1 MLWSAFLFC
10 SLQAAPV
17 DSLKPSVHA
26 DSPMLSGRDS
36 LLLKQLDE
44 VVITGSREFQRRRES
59 PVAVHVVN
67 RRALQGI
74 QANNAL
80 EGLRLIPGLRTETNC
95 QTCHYT
101 QVRMN
106 GLPGGYSQIL
116 WNGRPVVSSLLGLY
130 GLDMWPASMVERIE
144 VVRGG
149 GSTMYGSNAV
159 GGTVNII
166 TRTPDQNGFSLGS
179 TYRRVGGGASDG
191 LVDGELSRLFAKGQG
206 AVQVLY
212 NHRSRQWWDANGD
225 GLSELPK
232 TKADN
237 LSLNAY
243 WRPKAG
249 GRWNLSLQTMREYR
263 YGGSMVFGPVY
274 LASQAEER
282 KTRAKLGHLDYRKTW
297 NQGRSNVVAYTA
309 WQGVQREHYT
319 GIFPDSPAAIL
330 QHLASPPYGGSNA
343 LTGQTGIQVG
353 HRWEVAGR
361 PMNITAGMEYLS
373 DRVTD
378 SIPAYRFLV
387 DQNIRDWGQFAQI
400 EWFLHARWRLLSGL
414 RIDIHSMLKQPVWSP
429 RLALLFKKENG
440 WQWRLGY
447 ASGFRAPQAF
457 DTDLHTAFAGGGVS
471 RVTLDPRLGAE
482 YSHSFHTSLG
492 YEKATANWVYG
503 FDLEGFGTRLNDA
516 FVLENIGSDPWGEQL
531 LKRNGNGATVAGI
544 SAEGR
549 AQWGRRFQ
557 WETSWTWQFN
567 RWDVPVQ
574 VLSQAPATRLF
585 MRTPNFYGYSQGT
598 WWSKRGWTLNL
609 NLLLTG
615 PMWVPRFGGSE
626 ANPND
631 LFFRSPTMVEWNG
644 QWTKKCNFKGLHT
657 DFEFFAGFKN
667 LLNRYQREFDRG
679 PGRDS
684 NFIYGPSTPRTWVL
698 GFRIQG

>member
-1 MLWSAFLFC
+1 MFT
-10 SLQAAPV
+10 
-17 DSLKPSVHA
+17 
-26 DSPMLSGRDS
+26 GTDS

-59 PVAVHVVN
+59 PVSVHVVN
-67 RRALQGI
+67 RRVLQGI

-159 GGTVNII
+159 GGSVNII
-166 TRTPDQNGFSLGS
+166 TRTPDQNGLSLGS

-191 LVDGELSRLFAKGQG
+191 LVDGELSRLFAEGQG

-232 TKADN
+232 TNADN
-237 LSLNAY
+237 LSMNAY
-243 WRPKAG
+243 WRPKVG

-263 YGGSMVFGPVY
+263 YGGTMVFGPVY

-282 KTRAKLGHLDYRKTW
+282 KTRARLGHLDYRKTW
-297 NQGRSNVVAYTA
+297 NQGRSNLVGYTA

-319 GIFPDSPAAIL
+319 GIFPDSPSAIL
-330 QHLASPPYGGSNA
+330 QHLASPPYGGSNS
-343 LTGQTGIQVG
+343 LTGQTGMQVG

-361 PMNITAGMEYLS
+361 TMNATAGMEYLI

-387 DQNIRDWGQFAQI
+387 DQNISDWGPFAQI
-400 EWFLHARWRLLSGL
+400 EWFFHARWRLLSGL
-414 RIDIHSMLKQPVWSP
+414 RMDIHSMLKQPVWSP

-492 YEKATANWVYG
+492 YEKATADWVYG
-503 FDLEGFGTRLNDA
+503 FDLEGFGTRLNNA

-574 VLSQAPATRLF
+574 VLSEAPATRLF

-609 NLLLTG
+609 HLLLTG

-631 LFFRSPTMVEWNG
+631 LFFRSPTMLEWNG
-644 QWTKKCNFKGLHT
+644 QWAKKCNFKGLHT

-684 NFIYGPSTPRTWVL
+684 NFIYGPSTPRTWFL

>member
-644 QWTKKCNFKGLHT
+644 QWTKKFNFKGLHT

>member
-1 MLWSAFLFC
+1 MLWTAALF
-10 SLQAAPV
+10 SLLQAAPI
-17 DSLKPSVHA
+17 DSLKPPFHEGS
-26 DSPMLSGRDS
+26 SMLSGTDS
-36 LLLKQLDE
+36 MLLKQLDE

-59 PVAVHVVN
+59 PVSVHVVN
-67 RRALQGI
+67 RRALRGI

-116 WNGRPVVSSLLGLY
+116 WTGRPVVSSLLGLY

-166 TRTPDQNGFSLGS
+166 TRSPDQNGFSLGS

-191 LVDGELSRLFAKGQG
+191 LVDGELSRLFAEGRG

-232 TKADN
+232 TNADN

-263 YGGSMVFGPVY
+263 YGGSMVDGPVY
-274 LASQAEER
+274 RDPQAEER
-282 KTRAKLGHLDYRKTW
+282 KTKAKLGHLDYRRTW
-297 NQGRSNVVAYTA
+297 NQGRSNLVAYTA

-319 GIFPDSPAAIL
+319 GIFPDSPSAIL
-330 QHLASPPYGGSNA
+330 QHLASPPFGGSSS
-343 LTGQTGIQVG
+343 LTGQTGMQIG

-361 PMNITAGMEYLS
+361 PMNLTAGMEYLS

-387 DQNIRDWGQFAQI
+387 DQDLRDWGQFAQI
-400 EWFLHARWRLLSGL
+400 EWFIHSRWRLLSGL
-414 RIDIHSMLKQPVWSP
+414 RMDIHSMLKQPVWSP

-447 ASGFRAPQAF
+447 ASGFRAP
-457 DTDLHTAFAGGGVS
+457 
-471 RVTLDPRLGAE
+471 
-482 YSHSFHTSLG
+482 
-492 YEKATANWVYG
+492 
-503 FDLEGFGTRLNDA
+503 
-516 FVLENIGSDPWGEQL
+516 
-531 LKRNGNGATVAGI
+531 
-544 SAEGR
+544 
-549 AQWGRRFQ
+549 
-557 WETSWTWQFN
+557 
-567 RWDVPVQ
+567 
-574 VLSQAPATRLF
+574 
-585 MRTPNFYGYSQGT
+585 
-598 WWSKRGWTLNL
+598 
-609 NLLLTG
+609 
-615 PMWVPRFGGSE
+615 
-626 ANPND
+626 
-631 LFFRSPTMVEWNG
+631 
-644 QWTKKCNFKGLHT
+644 
-657 DFEFFAGFKN
+657 
-667 LLNRYQREFDRG
+667 
-679 PGRDS
+679 
-684 NFIYGPSTPRTWVL
+684 
-698 GFRIQG
+698 

>member
-26 DSPMLSGRDS
+26 DSPMFTGTDS

-59 PVAVHVVN
+59 PVSVHVVN
-67 RRALQGI
+67 RRVLQGI

-159 GGTVNII
+159 GGSVNII
-166 TRTPDQNGFSLGS
+166 TRTPDQNGLSLGS

-191 LVDGELSRLFAKGQG
+191 LVDGELSRLFAEGQG

-232 TKADN
+232 TNADN
-237 LSLNAY
+237 LSMNAY
-243 WRPKAG
+243 WRPKVG

-263 YGGSMVFGPVY
+263 YGGTMVFGPVY

-282 KTRAKLGHLDYRKTW
+282 KTRARLGHLDYRKTW
-297 NQGRSNVVAYTA
+297 NQGRSNLVGYTA

-319 GIFPDSPAAIL
+319 GIFPDSPSAIL
-330 QHLASPPYGGSNA
+330 QHLASPPYGGSNS
-343 LTGQTGIQVG
+343 LTGQTGMQVG

-361 PMNITAGMEYLS
+361 TMNATAGMEYLI

-387 DQNIRDWGQFAQI
+387 DQNISDWGPFAQI
-400 EWFLHARWRLLSGL
+400 EWFFHARWRLLSGL
-414 RIDIHSMLKQPVWSP
+414 RMDIHSMLKQPVWSP

-492 YEKATANWVYG
+492 YEKATADWVYG
-503 FDLEGFGTRLNDA
+503 FDLEGFGTRLNNA

-574 VLSQAPATRLF
+574 VLSEAPATRLF

-609 NLLLTG
+609 HLLLTG

-631 LFFRSPTMVEWNG
+631 LFFRSPTMLEWNG
-644 QWTKKCNFKGLHT
+644 QWAKKCNFKGLHT

-684 NFIYGPSTPRTWVL
+684 NFIYGPSTPRTWFL
-698 GFRIQG
+698 GFRIQT

>member
-26 DSPMLSGRDS
+26 DSSMLSGTDS

-67 RRALQGI
+67 RRTLQGI

-191 LVDGELSRLFAKGQG
+191 LVDGELSRLFAEGRG

-232 TKADN
+232 TNADN

-243 WRPKAG
+243 WRPKVG

-297 NQGRSNVVAYTA
+297 NQGRSNLVAYTA

-319 GIFPDSPAAIL
+319 GIFPDSPSAIL
-330 QHLASPPYGGSNA
+330 QHLASPPYGGSSS
-343 LTGQTGIQVG
+343 LTGQTGMQIG

-361 PMNITAGMEYLS
+361 PMNLTAGMEYLS

-387 DQNIRDWGQFAQI
+387 DQDLRDWGQFAQI
-400 EWFLHARWRLLSGL
+400 EWFIHSRWRLLSGL
-414 RIDIHSMLKQPVWSP
+414 RMDIHSMLKQPVWSP

-471 RVTLDPRLGAE
+471 RVTLDPRLRAE

-492 YEKATANWVYG
+492 YEKATAGWVYG

-531 LKRNGNGATVAGI
+531 LKRNGNGAIVGGI

-557 WETSWTWQFN
+557 WESSWTWQFN

-574 VLSQAPATRLF
+574 VLSEAPATRFF

-609 NLLLTG
+609 HLLLTG

-626 ANPND
+626 SNPND
-631 LFFRSPTMVEWNG
+631 QIFRSPTMVEWNG
-644 QWTKKCNFKGLHT
+644 QWTYPYKIKGSHAG
-657 DFEFFAGFKN
+657 FEFFAGFKN

-684 NFIYGPSTPRTWVL
+684 NFIYGPSTPRTWFL
-698 GFRIQG
+698 GFRIQA

>member
-26 DSPMLSGRDS
+26 DFPMLSGTDS

-319 GIFPDSPAAIL
+319 GIFPDSPSAIL
-330 QHLASPPYGGSNA
+330 QHLASPPYGGSKS

-361 PMNITAGMEYLS
+361 TMNITAGMEYLS

-471 RVTLDPRLGAE
+471 RVTFDPRLGAE

-516 FVLENIGSDPWGEQL
+516 FVLENIGSDPLGEQL

-631 LFFRSPTMVEWNG
+631 QFFRSPTMLEWNG
-644 QWTKKCNFKGLHT
+644 QWTKKCNIKGLHS

-684 NFIYGPSTPRTWVL
+684 NFIYGPSTPRTWFL
-698 GFRIQG
+698 GFRIQA

>member
-26 DSPMLSGRDS
+26 DSPMFTGTDS

-59 PVAVHVVN
+59 PVSVHVVN
-67 RRALQGI
+67 RRVLQGI

-159 GGTVNII
+159 GGSVNII
-166 TRTPDQNGFSLGS
+166 TRTPDQNGLSLGS

-191 LVDGELSRLFAKGQG
+191 LVDGELSRLFAEGQG

-232 TKADN
+232 TNADN
-237 LSLNAY
+237 LSMNAY
-243 WRPKAG
+243 WRPKVG

-263 YGGSMVFGPVY
+263 YGGTMVFGPVY

-282 KTRAKLGHLDYRKTW
+282 KTRARLGHLDYRKTW
-297 NQGRSNVVAYTA
+297 NQGRSNLVGYTA

-319 GIFPDSPAAIL
+319 GIFPDSPSAIL
-330 QHLASPPYGGSNA
+330 QHLASPPYGGSNS
-343 LTGQTGIQVG
+343 LTGQTGMQVG

-361 PMNITAGMEYLS
+361 TMNATAGMEYLI

-387 DQNIRDWGQFAQI
+387 DQNISDWGPFAQI
-400 EWFLHARWRLLSGL
+400 EWFFHARWRLLSGL
-414 RIDIHSMLKQPVWSP
+414 RMDIHSMLKQPVWSP

-492 YEKATANWVYG
+492 YEKATADWVYG
-503 FDLEGFGTRLNDA
+503 FDLEGFGTRLNNA

-574 VLSQAPATRLF
+574 VLSEAPATRLF

-609 NLLLTG
+609 HLLLTG

-631 LFFRSPTMVEWNG
+631 LFFRSPTMLEWNG
-644 QWTKKCNFKGLHT
+644 QWAKKCNFKGIHT

-684 NFIYGPSTPRTWVL
+684 NFIYGPSTPRTWFL
-698 GFRIQG
+698 GFRIQT

>member
-1 MLWSAFLFC
+1 M
-10 SLQAAPV
+10 
-17 DSLKPSVHA
+17 
-26 DSPMLSGRDS
+26 
-36 LLLKQLDE
+36 
-44 VVITGSREFQRRRES
+44 
-59 PVAVHVVN
+59 
-67 RRALQGI
+67 
-74 QANNAL
+74 
-80 EGLRLIPGLRTETNC
+80 
-95 QTCHYT
+95 
-101 QVRMN
+101 
-106 GLPGGYSQIL
+106 
-116 WNGRPVVSSLLGLY
+116 
-130 GLDMWPASMVERIE
+130 
-144 VVRGG
+144 
-149 GSTMYGSNAV
+149 
-159 GGTVNII
+159 
-166 TRTPDQNGFSLGS
+166 
-179 TYRRVGGGASDG
+179 
-191 LVDGELSRLFAKGQG
+191 
-206 AVQVLY
+206 
-212 NHRSRQWWDANGD
+212 
-225 GLSELPK
+225 
-232 TKADN
+232 
-237 LSLNAY
+237 SLNAY

-297 NQGRSNVVAYTA
+297 NQGRSNLVAYTA

-319 GIFPDSPAAIL
+319 GIFPDSPSAIL
-330 QHLASPPYGGSNA
+330 QHLASPPFGGSSS
-343 LTGQTGIQVG
+343 LTGQTGMQIG

-361 PMNITAGMEYLS
+361 PMNLTAGMEYLI

-387 DQNIRDWGQFAQI
+387 DQDLRDWGQFAQI
-400 EWFLHARWRLLSGL
+400 EWFIHSRWRLLSGL
-414 RIDIHSMLKQPVWSP
+414 RMDIHSMLKQPVWSP

-471 RVTLDPRLGAE
+471 RVTLDPRLRAE

-492 YEKATANWVYG
+492 YEKATADWVFG

-516 FVLENIGSDPWGEQL
+516 FVLENLGSDPWGEQL
-531 LKRNGNGATVAGI
+531 LKRNGNGANVWGV

-557 WETSWTWQFN
+557 WESSWTWQFN

-574 VLSQAPATRLF
+574 VLSEAPATRLF
-585 MRTPNFYGYSQGT
+585 MRTPHFYGYSQGT

-609 NLLLTG
+609 HLLLTG

-631 LFFRSPTMVEWNG
+631 LIFRSPTMLEWNG
-644 QWTKKCNFKGLHT
+644 QWTYPYKIKGFHA

-684 NFIYGPSTPRTWVL
+684 NFIYGPSTPRTWFL
-698 GFRIQG
+698 GFRIQA

>member
-387 DQNIRDWGQFAQI
+387 DQNVRDWGQFAQI
-400 EWFLHARWRLLSGL
+400 EWFLHPRWRLLSGL

-598 WWSKRGWTLNL
+598 LWSKRGWTLNL

-679 PGRDS
+679 PGRDG

>member
-26 DSPMLSGRDS
+26 DSSMLSGTDS

-67 RRALQGI
+67 RRTLQGI

-191 LVDGELSRLFAKGQG
+191 LVDGELSRLFAEGRG

-232 TKADN
+232 TNADN

-243 WRPKAG
+243 WRPKVG

-297 NQGRSNVVAYTA
+297 NQGRSNLVAYTA

-319 GIFPDSPAAIL
+319 GIFPDSPSAIL
-330 QHLASPPYGGSNA
+330 QHLASPPYGGSNS
-343 LTGQTGIQVG
+343 LTGQTGMQIG
-353 HRWEVAGR
+353 HRWELAGR
-361 PMNITAGMEYLS
+361 TMNTTAGMEYLI

-378 SIPAYRFLV
+378 SIPSYRFLV
-387 DQNIRDWGQFAQI
+387 DQNLRDWGPFAQL
-400 EWFLHARWRLLSGL
+400 EWFFHSRWRLLSGL
-414 RIDIHSMLKQPVWSP
+414 RMDIHSMLKQPVWSP

-492 YEKATANWVYG
+492 YEKATSDWVYG

-574 VLSQAPATRLF
+574 VLSEAPATRLF

-615 PMWVPRFGGSE
+615 AMWVPRFGGSE

-631 LFFRSPTMVEWNG
+631 LIFRSPTMVEWNG
-644 QWTKKCNFKGLHT
+644 QWTKKCNFKGLHP

-667 LLNRYQREFDRG
+667 LLNQYQRDFDRG

-684 NFIYGPSTPRTWVL
+684 NFIYGPSTPRTWFL
-698 GFRIQG
+698 GFRIQA

>member
-471 RVTLDPRLGAE
+471 RVTLDTRLGAE

>member
-1 MLWSAFLFC
+1 MFWTAALF
-10 SLQAAPV
+10 SLLQAAPV

-26 DSPMLSGRDS
+26 DSPMLSGTDS

-59 PVAVHVVN
+59 PVSVHVVN
-67 RRALQGI
+67 RRALRGI

-191 LVDGELSRLFAKGQG
+191 LVDGELSRLFAEGRG

-232 TKADN
+232 TNADN
-237 LSLNAY
+237 MSLNAY

-282 KTRAKLGHLDYRKTW
+282 KTRAKLGHLDYRRTW
-297 NQGRSNVVAYTA
+297 NQGRSNLVAYTA

-319 GIFPDSPAAIL
+319 GIFPDSPSAIL
-330 QHLASPPYGGSNA
+330 QHLASPPFGGSSS
-343 LTGQTGIQVG
+343 LTGQTGMQIG

-361 PMNITAGMEYLS
+361 PMNLTAGMEYLS

-387 DQNIRDWGQFAQI
+387 DQDLRDWGQFAQI
-400 EWFLHARWRLLSGL
+400 EWFIHSRWRLLSGL
-414 RIDIHSMLKQPVWSP
+414 RMDIHSMLKQPVWSP

-471 RVTLDPRLGAE
+471 RVTLDPRLRAE

-492 YEKATANWVYG
+492 YEKATADWVFG

-531 LKRNGNGATVAGI
+531 LKRNGNGAIVGGI

-557 WETSWTWQFN
+557 WESSWTWQFN

-574 VLSQAPATRLF
+574 VLSEAPATRLF
-585 MRTPNFYGYSQGT
+585 MRTPHFYGYSQGT

-609 NLLLTG
+609 HLLLTG

-631 LFFRSPTMVEWNG
+631 LIFRSPTMLEWNG
-644 QWTKKCNFKGLHT
+644 QWTYPYKIKGFHA

-684 NFIYGPSTPRTWVL
+684 NFIYGPSTPRTWFL
-698 GFRIQG
+698 GFRIQA

>member
-243 WRPKAG
+243 WRPKSG

-387 DQNIRDWGQFAQI
+387 DQNIRDWGPFAQI
-400 EWFLHARWRLLSGL
+400 EWFLHPRWRLLSGL

>member
-1 MLWSAFLFC
+1 MIKMLWSAFLFC

-17 DSLKPSVHA
+17 DSLKPSFHA
-26 DSPMLSGRDS
+26 DFPMLSGTDS

-191 LVDGELSRLFAKGQG
+191 LVDGQLSRLFAEGRG

-232 TKADN
+232 TNADN
-237 LSLNAY
+237 MSLNAY
-243 WRPKAG
+243 WRPKVG

-297 NQGRSNVVAYTA
+297 NQGRSNLVAYTA

-319 GIFPDSPAAIL
+319 GIFPDSPSFGESSLRWVQIFNRSNGDANRSSMGGGRKTDEYNGRYGVPERSGYRQHSGLPIL
-330 QHLASPPYGGSNA
+330 GGSKYLRLGTICSNRVVPPCSMA
-343 LTGQTGIQVG
+343 L
-353 HRWEVAGR
+353 A
-361 PMNITAGMEYLS
+361 
-373 DRVTD
+373 
-378 SIPAYRFLV
+378 
-387 DQNIRDWGQFAQI
+387 
-400 EWFLHARWRLLSGL
+400 EWFADGHPFDVKTTGL
-414 RIDIHSMLKQPVWSP
+414 ESSIGLVIQKRK
-429 RLALLFKKENG
+429 RLAM
-440 WQWRLGY
+440 
-447 ASGFRAPQAF
+447 ASG
-457 DTDLHTAFAGGGVS
+457 V
-471 RVTLDPRLGAE
+471 
-482 YSHSFHTSLG
+482 
-492 YEKATANWVYG
+492 
-503 FDLEGFGTRLNDA
+503 
-516 FVLENIGSDPWGEQL
+516 
-531 LKRNGNGATVAGI
+531 
-544 SAEGR
+544 
-549 AQWGRRFQ
+549 
-557 WETSWTWQFN
+557 
-567 RWDVPVQ
+567 
-574 VLSQAPATRLF
+574 
-585 MRTPNFYGYSQGT
+585 
-598 WWSKRGWTLNL
+598 
-609 NLLLTG
+609 
-615 PMWVPRFGGSE
+615 
-626 ANPND
+626 
-631 LFFRSPTMVEWNG
+631 
-644 QWTKKCNFKGLHT
+644 C
-657 DFEFFAGFKN
+657 
-667 LLNRYQREFDRG
+667 
-679 PGRDS
+679 
-684 NFIYGPSTPRTWVL
+684 L
-698 GFRIQG
+698 GFSG

>member
-1 MLWSAFLFC
+1 MLLSAFLFC

-319 GIFPDSPAAIL
+319 GIFPESPAAIL

>member
-26 DSPMLSGRDS
+26 DFPMLSGTDS

-59 PVAVHVVN
+59 PVSVHVVN
-67 RRALQGI
+67 RRALRGI

-191 LVDGELSRLFAKGQG
+191 LVDGELSRLFAEGRG

-232 TKADN
+232 TNADN

-243 WRPKAG
+243 WRPKVG

-297 NQGRSNVVAYTA
+297 NQGRSNLVAYTA

-319 GIFPDSPAAIL
+319 GIFPDSPSAIL
-330 QHLASPPYGGSNA
+330 QHLASPPYGGSNS
-343 LTGQTGIQVG
+343 LTGQTGMQIG
-353 HRWEVAGR
+353 HRWELAGR
-361 PMNITAGMEYLS
+361 TMNTTAGMEYLI

-378 SIPAYRFLV
+378 SIPSYRFLV
-387 DQNIRDWGQFAQI
+387 DQNLRDWGPFAQL
-400 EWFLHARWRLLSGL
+400 EWFFHSRWRLLSGL
-414 RIDIHSMLKQPVWSP
+414 RMDLHSMLKQPVWSP

-492 YEKATANWVYG
+492 YEKATSDWVYG

-574 VLSQAPATRLF
+574 VLSEAPATRLF

-609 NLLLTG
+609 NFLLTG

-631 LFFRSPTMVEWNG
+631 LIFRSPTMVEWNG
-644 QWTKKCNFKGLHT
+644 QWTKKCNFKGLHP

-667 LLNRYQREFDRG
+667 LLNQYQRDFDRG

-684 NFIYGPSTPRTWVL
+684 NFIYGPSTPMTWFL

>member
-26 DSPMLSGRDS
+26 DFPMLSGSDS

-232 TKADN
+232 TNADN
-237 LSLNAY
+237 MSLNAY
-243 WRPKAG
+243 WRPKVG

-297 NQGRSNVVAYTA
+297 NQGRSNLVAYTA

-319 GIFPDSPAAIL
+319 GIFPDSPSAIL

-387 DQNIRDWGQFAQI
+387 DQNICDWGQFAQI

-414 RIDIHSMLKQPVWSP
+414 RMDIHSMLKQPVWSP

-492 YEKATANWVYG
+492 YEKATADWVYG

-615 PMWVPRFGGSE
+615 AMWVPRFGGSE

-631 LFFRSPTMVEWNG
+631 LIFRSPTMVEWNG
-644 QWTKKCNFKGLHT
+644 QWTKKCNFKGLHP

-667 LLNRYQREFDRG
+667 LLNRYQRDFDRG

-684 NFIYGPSTPRTWVL
+684 NFIYGPSTPRTWFL
-698 GFRIQG
+698 GFRIQA

>member
-26 DSPMLSGRDS
+26 DFPMLSGTDS

-191 LVDGELSRLFAKGQG
+191 LVDGELSRLFAEGRG

-232 TKADN
+232 TNADN

-243 WRPKAG
+243 WRPKVG

-297 NQGRSNVVAYTA
+297 NQGRSNLVAYTA

-319 GIFPDSPAAIL
+319 GIFPDSPSAIL
-330 QHLASPPYGGSNA
+330 QHLASPPYGGSNS
-343 LTGQTGIQVG
+343 LTGQTGMQIG
-353 HRWEVAGR
+353 HRWELAGR
-361 PMNITAGMEYLS
+361 TMNTTAGMEYLI

-378 SIPAYRFLV
+378 SIPSYRFLV
-387 DQNIRDWGQFAQI
+387 DQNLRDWGPFAQL
-400 EWFLHARWRLLSGL
+400 EWFFHSRWRLLSGL
-414 RIDIHSMLKQPVWSP
+414 RMDLHSMLKQPVWSP

-492 YEKATANWVYG
+492 YEKATSDWVYG

-574 VLSQAPATRLF
+574 VLSEAPATRLF

-609 NLLLTG
+609 NFLLTG

-631 LFFRSPTMVEWNG
+631 LIFRSPTMVEWNG
-644 QWTKKCNFKGLHT
+644 QWTKKCNFKGLHP

-667 LLNRYQREFDRG
+667 LLNQYQRDFDRG

-684 NFIYGPSTPRTWVL
+684 NFIYGPSTPRTWFL

>member
-26 DSPMLSGRDS
+26 DSSMLSGTDS

-67 RRALQGI
+67 RRTLQGI

-191 LVDGELSRLFAKGQG
+191 LVDGELSRLFAEGRG

-232 TKADN
+232 TNADN

-243 WRPKAG
+243 WRPKVG

-297 NQGRSNVVAYTA
+297 NQGRSNLVAYTA

-319 GIFPDSPAAIL
+319 GIFPDSPSAIL
-330 QHLASPPYGGSNA
+330 QHLASPPYGGSNS
-343 LTGQTGIQVG
+343 LTGQTGMQIG
-353 HRWEVAGR
+353 HRWELAGR
-361 PMNITAGMEYLS
+361 TMNTTAGMEYLI

-378 SIPAYRFLV
+378 SIPSYRFLV
-387 DQNIRDWGQFAQI
+387 DQNLRDWGPFAQL
-400 EWFLHARWRLLSGL
+400 EWFFHSRWRLLSGL
-414 RIDIHSMLKQPVWSP
+414 RMDLHSMLKQPVWSP

-492 YEKATANWVYG
+492 YEKATSDWVYG

-574 VLSQAPATRLF
+574 VLSEAPATRLF

-609 NLLLTG
+609 NFLLTG

-631 LFFRSPTMVEWNG
+631 LIFRSPTMVEWNG
-644 QWTKKCNFKGLHT
+644 QWTKKCNFKGLHP

-667 LLNRYQREFDRG
+667 LLNQYQRDFDRG

-684 NFIYGPSTPRTWVL
+684 NFIYGPSTPRTWFL
-698 GFRIQG
+698 GFRIQA